1 MTTRYID
8 RIVANSINLNG
19 TELSP
24 TTRSDG
30 HITVDPDV
38 DMPSTFVVRLDGVQY
53 EGVPI
58 PVATINLDNLYA
70 LLTTISTSAATMGS
84 VGYLT
89 SVIAF
94 RTSWTG
100 TGYNRSPS
108 VTTIH
113 RDNVGA
119 DMVVLSSVNGNQ
131 LELSIDTTATPGS
144 TIYATIKV
152 DLVPSR
158 M

>member
-1 MTTRYID
+1 MTTRYMD

-24 TTRSDG
+24 TARSDEP
-30 HITVDPDV
+30 ITV
-38 DMPSTFVVRLDGVQY
+38 DMPSMFVVRLDGVQY
-53 EGVPI
+53 EGAPI

-84 VGYLT
+84 VGYFT
-89 SVIAF
+89 GIIAF

-113 RDNVGA
+113 RDNVGT

-152 DLVPSR
+152 DLVPSSMAR
-158 M
+158 S